1 MVLVSV
7 PFPHPRKHLPS
18 PPGVSSPPPVPTK
31 KSLRRLFL
39 QTSLITANTRTT
51 QVLLIRFVTART
63 ATSRD
68 VFRLAAAAAENG
80 QPLAIA
86 PAAQGFV
93 SSVRGALRDRGTLLE
108 SLQECPPQRSKIDI
122 DPQFLSQV
130 GPEGVRI
137 LA

>member
-1 MVLVSV
+1 MNN
-7 PFPHPRKHLPS
+7 HE
-18 PPGVSSPPPVPTK
+18 
-31 KSLRRLFL
+31 
-39 QTSLITANTRTT
+39 

-63 ATSRD
+63 ATCRD

-108 SLQECPPQRSKIDI
+108 SLQECPPQGSKIDI
-122 DPQFLSQV
+122 DPQFLGQV
-130 GPEGVRI
+130 GPCARRR
-137 LA
+137 

>member
-1 MVLVSV
+1 M
-7 PFPHPRKHLPS
+7 
-18 PPGVSSPPPVPTK
+18 
-31 KSLRRLFL
+31 
-39 QTSLITANTRTT
+39 TANARTT

-108 SLQECPPQRSKIDI
+108 SLQDCPPQGSKIDI

-130 GPEGVRI
+130 GS
-137 LA
+137 